1 MPKQFQGP
9 EMEAKRV
16 AASHTPEAIAKR
28 KATFDEKARER
39 DRRDHAGFQKRMP
52 NGELWHVWVKQHQD
66 ELLDMAANIA
76 VDMERGL
83 IIDPRTEKPWVGG
96 YVKRRIFEFLE
107 VEGLKLRNV
116 TEGGSLPEFM
126 AEPMFSRAVEWARVK
141 RDHSYRVSMQENLP
155 IIKAIYGGAT
165 MEIARRIYL
174 DPAKIPDNVLWPE
187 WRKLGVMLAELGGA
201 KIPENINII
210 INNFRDEVQRMP
222 EEARDAALNIFRSE
236 VRALVAGSKEAES
249 IIDAQI
255 AEVASS

>member
-1 MPKQFQGP
+1 MGEAPQSKHRAGPPRKQGKWVKRPHRRVPDHLRDIEPVRPRGVSMPKQFQGP
-9 EMEAKRV
+9 EMQAKRV

-107 VEGLKLRNV
+107 VEGLKFDKV

-165 MEIARRIYL
+165 MEIARRIY
-174 DPAKIPDNVLWPE
+174 
-187 WRKLGVMLAELGGA
+187 
-201 KIPENINII
+201 
-210 INNFRDEVQRMP
+210 
-222 EEARDAALNIFRSE
+222 
-236 VRALVAGSKEAES
+236 
-249 IIDAQI
+249 
-255 AEVASS
+255 